1 LIAFFTH
8 FAMNVWS
15 RIPYLYNT
23 WKTKTSQFVRL
34 DRIHE
39 KFGFSNSLC
48 IFFKNFITRLHKFKI
63 KYFFLSRILI
73 HQKNRSIFLFFP
85 PSVYTY
91 SKLSVVD
98 FSKKFYV
105 IINVVCIVCCI
116 SLDFSVISGFG
127 VLGIF
132 FLFWLLSFY
141 LYHKF
146 IYYRAHVFMLFFLIR
161 ETNKHIFFFKY
172 SISIALRS
180 GPGFLHSPLIT
191 RSRN

>member
-1 LIAFFTH
+1 MKNKDVSICSAGPDSRKIWFLKFSLHFF
-8 FAMNVWS
+8 
-15 RIPYLYNT
+15 
-23 WKTKTSQFVRL
+23 Q
-34 DRIHE
+34 
-39 KFGFSNSLC
+39 
-48 IFFKNFITRLHKFKI
+48 NFITRLHKFKI

-98 FSKKFYV
+98 FSKILRYHQ
-105 IINVVCIVCCI
+105 CCLY
-116 SLDFSVISGFG
+116 SLLHIARFLGDF
-127 VLGIF
+127 GIWGSRDF

-146 IYYRAHVFMLFFLIR
+146 IYYRAHVFMLFFNSR
-161 ETNKHIFFFKY
+161 NQQTHFFFKY

-180 GPGFLHSPLIT
+180 DPGFLHSPLIT